1 MNRKGTAGMNTDMLR
16 AFTSSAFH
24 MSYQQSR
31 YKFSRGLYGD
41 IDAAK
46 QFVSSKGGKEGE
58 VDAEYLGE
66 LDQRLGYIMNPTDT
80 GTIPSFLSNTAFIWF
95 MTSPASALVNMMG
108 VPAVGAPVLSAKFG
122 AANTVKKIAE
132 YTKKFSSTGFRDTD
146 GNIAFPSF
154 SNRPELFTPIQ
165 QRAFDQFVADGL
177 IDITLS
183 HDLVGMAEAPSN
195 LYTSKTQTTMK
206 WLSGM
211 FHGAEKFNREVVS
224 MSAFDMAY
232 EQAKKAGYSEDAAY
246 RKAIDTAKDLTYKSM
261 FDYSTLNKPRYFQQP
276 LAKVILQF
284 KQFSQQMTYLL
295 ARSTYEWIG
304 KSYTPEELQD
314 IRYQIKVDHDQNKP
328 GLPPLSEQELDAAVE
343 QYIKDV
349 RTEARDRLGGTLGMT
364 AVFAGATGL
373 PLWWMVAGVMNAMHA
388 AFGDEEEEYDFENW
402 FRNWAEKTFGGFV
415 GSSISRGVVSQVLGA
430 DVASRLSLNDMWYR
444 DTRNSPDNVTA
455 MQNMFINLLGPTAGL
470 AVNVGK
476 TLDQLE
482 DGYIQRALETASP
495 ALVKNIL
502 KGGRFIEEG
511 RATTIRGNELLGDIT
526 GSEIASQFL
535 GFTPERLAQRQ
546 KANIE
551 MKSVEQKILQRR
563 QALLDAFFMSIDNSD
578 DGLQE
583 RVLDR
588 IASFNVANPGM
599 AILPD
604 NIVRSVETRYKQ
616 RALADSLGGMAL
628 NKKLIGQLADMGDYG
643 RPE

>member
-1 MNRKGTAGMNTDMLR
+1 
-16 AFTSSAFH
+16 
-24 MSYQQSR
+24 
-31 YKFSRGLYGD
+31 
-41 IDAAK
+41 
-46 QFVSSKGGKEGE
+46 
-58 VDAEYLGE
+58 
-66 LDQRLGYIMNPTDT
+66 
-80 GTIPSFLSNTAFIWF
+80 
-95 MTSPASALVNMMG
+95 
-108 VPAVGAPVLSAKFG
+108 
-122 AANTVKKIAE
+122 
-132 YTKKFSSTGFRDTD
+132 
-146 GNIAFPSF
+146 
-154 SNRPELFTPIQ
+154 
-165 QRAFDQFVADGL
+165 
-177 IDITLS
+177 
-183 HDLVGMAEAPSN
+183 
-195 LYTSKTQTTMK
+195 MK

-211 FHGAEKFNREVVS
+211 FHGAEKFNREIVS

-232 EQAKKAGYSEDAAY
+232 DKAKKSGYSDEAAY

-276 LAKVILQF
+276 AMKVILQF

-328 GLPPLSEQELDAAVE
+328 NLPPLTEAELDAAVQ

-364 AVFAGATGL
+364 AVFAGASGL
-373 PLWWMVAGVMNAMHA
+373 PLWWMVSGVMNAMHA
-388 AFGDEEEEYDFENW
+388 VFGEEDEEFDFENW
-402 FRNWAEKTFGGFV
+402 FKNWSEKTFGGFV
-415 GSSISRGVVSQVLGA
+415 GSAISRGVVSQVLGA

-455 MQNMFINLLGPTAGL
+455 LQNMFINLLGPTAGL
-470 AVNVGK
+470 TVNVAKG
-476 TLDQLE
+476 LDQLQ
-482 DGYIQRALETASP
+482 DGYLDRAFETWSP

-502 KGGRFIEEG
+502 KSGRFLEEG

-526 GSEIASQFL
+526 GSEIAAQAL

-551 MKSVEQKILQRR
+551 MKTAEQKILQKR

-578 DGLQE
+578 DDMRE
-583 RVLDR
+583 RVLDKVVAYNR
-588 IASFNVANPGM
+588 ANPGM

-604 NIVRSVETRYKQ
+604 NLVRSVETRFKQ